1 MGSCTACGCN
11 ERIHW
16 ISSQNHIQGEL
27 VSRLSD
33 LIANAEAKD
42 PQLGTDL
49 ECEFRALSSRLS
61 PLASISTGRRAR
73 VGAAATRPHPKKRP
87 GGGASGSANQFNK
100 FQEGCVEENTNTAA
114 IVLR

>member
-1 MGSCTACGCN
+1 
-11 ERIHW
+11 
-16 ISSQNHIQGEL
+16 

-61 PLASISTGRRAR
+61 LGFNFDRQTREDWSSSDKTSSKGEARRVSVWQRESIQQVPGTLRRGKHQHR
-73 VGAAATRPHPKKRP
+73 RFR
-87 GGGASGSANQFNK
+87 SALIPD
-100 FQEGCVEENTNTAA
+100 ENHITSA
-114 IVLR
+114 IHMESQ

>member
-1 MGSCTACGCN
+1 
-11 ERIHW
+11 
-16 ISSQNHIQGEL
+16 

-61 PLASISTGRRAR
+61 LGFNFDRQTREDWSSSDKTSSKGEARR
-73 VGAAATRPHPKKRP
+73 V
-87 GGGASGSANQFNK
+87 SVGSANQFNK